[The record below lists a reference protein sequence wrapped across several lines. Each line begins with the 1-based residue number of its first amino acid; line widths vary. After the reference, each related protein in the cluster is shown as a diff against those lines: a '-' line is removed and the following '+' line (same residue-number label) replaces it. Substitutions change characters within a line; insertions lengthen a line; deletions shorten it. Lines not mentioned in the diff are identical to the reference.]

1 MAFLLDTN
9 VLSELRKG
17 GRTDPSVKAWYATT
31 DSRDL
36 FTSVLVIGEIRHGIE
51 KKRTLDPRFATKLE
65 HWLQGLMRDYQ
76 SHILAITIEVA
87 ELWGSLCLNKTVAE
101 PDGLIAATA
110 LFHDLTLVSRNESDF
125 KPTGVKSLNPWRPPS
140 RYSHA

>member
-17 GRTDPSVKAWYATT
+17 RRTNASVSAWYATI
-31 DSRDL
+31 DSREL
-36 FTSVLVIGEIRHGIE
+36 FTSVLVVGEIRHAIE
-51 KKRTLDPRFATKLE
+51 KKRATDPIFARQLE
-65 HWLQGLMRDYQ
+65 YWLRGIMRDYQ
-76 SHILAITIEVA
+76 SHIVAITLEVA
-87 ELWGSLCLNKTVAE
+87 ELWGSLRLNQTVSE

-125 KPTGVKSLNPWRPPS
+125 KSAGVKTLNPWHHPV
-140 RYSHA
+140 